1 MGTMAPEQ
9 AFTMR
14 RESVD
19 RRRRVRRTTAVVTAI
34 VLFFYFGFIGMM
46 MYRATHRPVAGRP
59 PATRMCPAAAGGGAS
74 GENPA
79 PCPRARPAGREPGP
93 GAS

>member
-1 MGTMAPEQ
+1 MRTMDTMAPEQ

-14 RESVD
+14 RQSVE
-19 RRRRVRRTTAVVTAI
+19 RRRRIRRTTLVVTAI

-46 MYRATHRPVAGRP
+46 MYRATHRPVAGSP
-59 PATRMCPAAAGGGAS
+59 PATRMCPAGAGESPAS
-74 GENPA
+74 
-79 PCPRARPAGREPGP
+79 CPQSHRAGLPPGP